1 MVWNSEDSVIATPD
15 KNYIWGCFKA
25 KDPRNL
31 LLPLE
36 RNHSWKWNQGNDD
49 FWIHL
54 DLDIFS
60 SIFLTGAKLVC
71 WFVYSTYTSSILEE
85 SRWTTFWGSPTNHTP
100 DTLPLQVLISLH
112 QETSNWQ
119 RKPCKG
125 SGQRINAAHRA
136 GVDEV
141 IDGNL
146 DVKSFCRY
154 RFMILLK
161 LRPAFCLPTLICLP
175 TMGFFQ
181 AISTV
186 DFLTDLARR
195 SWSSRMSPLWWSSA
209 TDQVVLVVDTMNL
222 IPKSP
227 MGWFHSR
234 KLTSTAVLQS
244 LSCIEMWIKTN
255 MIPLWTEYYSLLGQ
269 WLTFKTFWDYIFI

>member
-1 MVWNSEDSVIATPD
+1 MDHVLGIPHKPHSGNPTAVGANFTAPGNIELAEETVQG
-15 KNYIWGCFKA
+15 IWPTKIQ
-25 KDPRNL
+25 RT
-31 LLPLE
+31 E
-36 RNHSWKWNQGNDD
+36 IMNQ
-49 FWIHL
+49 F
-54 DLDIFS
+54 
-60 SIFLTGAKLVC
+60 FLTSK
-71 WFVYSTYTSSILEE
+71 
-85 SRWTTFWGSPTNHTP
+85 N
-100 DTLPLQVLISLH
+100 Q
-112 QETSNWQ
+112 
-119 RKPCKG
+119 
-125 SGQRINAAHRA
+125 INAAHRA

-154 RFMILLK
+154 RFMILLN

-227 MGWFHSR
+227 MGWFHGR